1 MIIEIDIIDI
11 RNEDSLNLIRYLT
24 LAFFGGGG
32 DTGCY
37 CRFLSSSL
45 YTPLMKVI
53 QFWIK
58 KNIIPFSSP
67 IPKYN
72 VRIICISQILFNFTL
87 RKCSIEE
94 SEREWTNIYQKY
106 KQFVCPSACVY
117 VLCLVRRW
125 PRACWAGFLHGRK
138 FLTNIKFTSNS
149 THHPPLRVYAD
160 IGEMSTLDFAGRCYC
175 PPIYNFLY
183 SQMITHLVLTRVNI
197 A

>member
-32 DTGCY
+32 GY
-37 CRFLSSSL
+37 RMLLPLSL
-45 YTPLMKVI
+45 FFPLHSPDEGYPVLN
-53 QFWIK
+53 K
-58 KNIIPFSSP
+58 KNIIPLSSP